1 MEIRISMRITAV
13 MWGSYSPILKRAA
26 AVTGCDL
33 CLFPNRV
40 LEDYPEKMDE
50 VICAMKKS
58 DVVLLY
64 HTSDVFW
71 ERLDKESKEIGKTVP
86 IICMGTD
93 PLMWGLS
100 TVEIP
105 VVATCQ
111 TYLTNNGD
119 ENFKNLLN
127 YIEKMVLGMDVPV
140 TPPITVPWE
149 GLYHPDAPDVFL
161 TTKDYRAWYAPKVC
175 DGPWVAI
182 LFSRASWASSN
193 CAIEDALIR
202 AIEEEGLN
210 VIPVFTYSLRD
221 DSLGAKGMA
230 HVVEEYLA
238 PHGHPEVD
246 AIVKLIPFLLG
257 TSAEEGH
264 YGKTAAARGTS
275 LLAQLGIPVFSPV
288 ISAYKSLEQWRES
301 SGLTLDVGWAVAMP
315 EFEGVIEPIYIGAGS
330 SSADG
335 EKPREPLLDR
345 CRKVASRVRKWI
357 ALAKKPANE
366 RKVAFILNNN
376 PCANADANI
385 GAATHLDSLESVAH
399 ILIRMKEAGY
409 SVDPPESGKALIAR
423 ILERKAVSEFRW
435 TTIDDIVAKG
445 GALIQMD
452 AATYGTWFATLP
464 TYVQERV
471 NATWGIPPGEGMVYK
486 GNLIITGL
494 AFGNATVH
502 VQPKRGC
509 FGAKCDGQVC
519 KILHDPDCP
528 PPHQY
533 LATYHW
539 IEEIFGADVI
549 VQVGTHG
556 NLEFLPGKGVGLS
569 EECFPDVVTGDV
581 PFLYVYNAD
590 NPPEGTIAKRRGY
603 AVLVDYMQTVL
614 TGSGLYGDLDE
625 LENLLGQYETAKND
639 PARGHALQHLIADA
653 IKSANL
659 DKDLHLTDDRLHD
672 LPLADVV
679 SKAHEALSKIRNTQ
693 IAIGMH
699 ILGEIPEGE
708 KRIEFIFSIL
718 RFDAGDVSL
727 RRTIAAVHGLDFA
740 DLLMHQDRFSEAAG
754 VSYGALLERT
764 DRLSKQFI
772 RALLNGSSVSH
783 DQIFS
788 RPVSPGQVRVLDSIR
803 ERILDIDRRL
813 GESREIDS
821 ILTGFNGKYIVPG
834 PSGLISRGHDEVLPT
849 GRNFYSLDPYQA
861 PTKAAWRVGYR
872 LADAL
877 LEKYAREE
885 GNLPENVAFYWMA
898 GDIMSSDGEMYAEIL
913 WLLGVEPVWLAN
925 GQVKSF
931 TVVPLEKLG
940 RPRIDVTVRS
950 SGILRDNFSNCYE
963 LVDAAVQAVAAL
975 DEPPEQNFV
984 RKHARAIMES
994 EGVSFRDATYRVFS
1008 SKPNTY
1014 GNGVNLAVLA
1024 SAWKTEA
1031 DLADI
1036 FVAWNGYAYGKETR
1050 GAAAHEQLTANLST
1064 VSVTFNKVQS
1074 DEYDLLG
1081 CCCYFGTQGGM
1092 TAAARH
1098 YSGNE
1103 VKPYY
1108 GDTREPE
1115 HVEVRDLADEIRRV
1129 VRTKLL
1135 NPKWIDGMKVHGYK
1149 GAADMMKR
1157 ITRVYGWEASTQEVD
1172 DWIFDD
1178 IAKSFVNDEEMRNF
1192 FEKENPYA
1200 LEEIARRLLEAE
1212 QRGLWDANE
1221 QVLEELKENYLEIE
1235 SWMEDLAG
1243 EGDYQGGN
1251 VDIITKDDIASWGD
1265 SMDGLLGKVHAKR
1278 PRNL

>member
-1 MEIRISMRITAV
+1 MIITAV
-13 MWGSYSPILKRAA
+13 MWGSYAPILKRAA
-26 AVTGCDL
+26 AATGCTL
-33 CLFPNRV
+33 RIFPNRV
-40 LEDYPEKMDE
+40 LEDNPEKMDD
-50 VICAMKKS
+50 VLAAMRTS

-64 HTSDVFW
+64 HTSDMFW
-71 ERLDKESKEIGKTVP
+71 EQLDREVKEIRKTVP
-86 IICMGTD
+86 VICLGTD
-93 PLMWGLS
+93 PLTWGLS
-100 TVEIP
+100 TVDTSI
-105 VVATCQ
+105 VATCQ

-119 ENFKNLLN
+119 ENFRNLLR
-127 YIEKMVLGMDVPV
+127 YIGKVVFSQDVPV
-140 TPPITVPWE
+140 EPPLAVPWD
-149 GLYHPDAPDVFL
+149 GLYHPDAPEVFL
-161 TTKDYRAWYAPKVC
+161 NAGDYRAWYAPRAC
-175 DGPWVAI
+175 EGPWVAV
-182 LFSRASWASSN
+182 LFSRVSWASSN

-202 AIEEEGLN
+202 ALEAAGLN
-210 VIPVFTYSLRD
+210 VIPVFTYSIRD
-221 DSLGAKGMA
+221 DTLGAKGMA
-230 HVVEEYLA
+230 RVVEEYLA
-238 PHGHPEVD
+238 PDGHPEVD

-257 TSAEEGH
+257 TSSEEGH
-264 YGKTAAARGTS
+264 YGKTAAARGTG
-275 LLAQLGIPVFSPV
+275 LLTRLGIPVFSPI
-288 ISAYKSLEQWRES
+288 ISSYKSLEQWRES
-301 SGLTLDVGWAVAMP
+301 SGLTLDTGWAVAMP
-315 EFEGVIEPIYIGAGS
+315 EFEGTIEPVYIGAGS

-335 EKPREPLLDR
+335 EKPREPLPDR
-345 CRKVASRVRKWI
+345 CRKVAVRVKKWI
-357 ALAKKPANE
+357 ALAKKPVGE

-385 GAATHLDSLESVAH
+385 GAATHLDSLESVAR
-399 ILIRMKEAGY
+399 ILSSMKEAGY
-409 SVDPPESGKALIAR
+409 AVEPPASGKELIDR
-423 ILERKAVSEFRW
+423 IMEHKAVSEFRW
-435 TTIDDIVAKG
+435 TTVDDIVAKG
-445 GALIQMD
+445 GALMQMD
-452 AATYGTWFATLP
+452 SATYGAWFATLP
-464 TYVQERV
+464 ASVQERV
-471 NATWGIPPGEGMVYK
+471 NATWGTPPGVGMVYN
-486 GNLIITGL
+486 GNLLVTGL
-494 AFGNATVH
+494 SFGNATVH

-509 FGAKCDGQVC
+509 FGARCDGQVC

-539 IEEIFGADVI
+539 IEDIFGADVI

-556 NLEFLPGKGVGLS
+556 NLEFLPGKGIGLS

-614 TGSGLYGDLDE
+614 AGSGLYGE
-625 LENLLGQYETAKND
+625 LEELEHLLGQYETAKND
-639 PARGHALQHLIADA
+639 PVRAHALQHLIIDA
-653 IKSANL
+653 VTAANL
-659 DKDLHLTDDRLHD
+659 DKDMHLTHD
-672 LPLADVV
+672 LPLTDVV
-679 SKAHEALSKIRNTQ
+679 SRAHETLSKIRNTQ

-699 ILGEIPEGE
+699 ILGELPEGE
-708 KRIEFIFSIL
+708 KRVEFIFSIL
-718 RFDAGDVSL
+718 RFDTGDGSL
-727 RRTIAAVHGLDFA
+727 RRAVAGVFGLDLS
-740 DLLMHQDRFSEAAG
+740 DLLSHQDRFSETVG
-754 VSYGALLERT
+754 LSYGALLEKT
-764 DRLSKQFI
+764 DRGAKQFI
-772 RALLNGSSVSH
+772 RAVLNGSLLSP

-788 RPVSPGQVRVLDSIR
+788 RPITPGQVQVLNGLR
-803 ERILDIDRRL
+803 TRILDIDRRL
-813 GESREIDS
+813 GASKEIDA
-821 ILTGFNGKYIVPG
+821 LLAGFDGKYIPSG
-834 PSGLISRGHDEVLPT
+834 PSGLVTRGHDEVLPT

-861 PTKAAWRVGYR
+861 PTRAAWRVGQR
-872 LADAL
+872 LSDAL
-877 LEKYAREE
+877 LEKYTREE
-885 GNLPENVAFYWMA
+885 GKLPENVGFYWMA
-898 GDIMSSDGEMYAEIL
+898 SDIMSSDGEMYAEIL

-931 TVVPLEKLG
+931 TIVPLEKLG

-963 LVDAAVQAVAAL
+963 LVDEAVQAVAAL

-984 RKHARAIMES
+984 RKHARAAMET

-1024 SAWKTEA
+1024 SAWKTES

-1036 FVAWNGYAYGKETR
+1036 FVAWNGYAYGKETS
-1050 GAAAHEQLTANLST
+1050 GAAAHEQLAQNLST
-1064 VSVTFNKVQS
+1064 VAVTFNKVQS

-1081 CCCYFGTQGGM
+1081 CCCYFGTMGGM

-1135 NPKWIDGMKVHGYK
+1135 NPKWIDGMKEHGYK

-1157 ITRVYGWEASTQEVD
+1157 ITRVYGWEAATQEVD

-1178 IAKSFVNDEEMRNF
+1178 IAKTFVNNAEMRKF
-1192 FEKENPYA
+1192 FEEKNPYA

-1212 QRGLWDANE
+1212 QRGLWDADE
-1221 QVLEELKENYLEIE
+1221 QVLGELKRNYLEVE

-1251 VDIITKDDIASWGD
+1251 VDIVTKDDMTSWGD
-1265 SMDGLLGKVHAKR
+1265 SMDGILAKVHAKHSGAPEHAIKR
-1278 PRNL
+1278 GGL

>member
-1 MEIRISMRITAV
+1 MRITAV

-26 AVTGCDL
+26 SVTGCDL
-33 CLFPNRV
+33 RIFPNRV
-40 LEDYPEKMDE
+40 LEDYPEKINEALCTMRE
-50 VICAMKKS
+50 S
-58 DVVLLY
+58 DIVLLY
-64 HTSDVFW
+64 HTSDMFW
-71 ERLDKESKEIGKTVP
+71 ERIDKEIKEIGKTVP
-86 IICMGTD
+86 VICLGTD

-100 TVEIP
+100 TIETP

-119 ENFKNLLN
+119 ENFKNLLR
-127 YIEKMVLGMDVPV
+127 YIEKTVLGRDVPV
-140 TPPITVPWE
+140 IPPIAVPWD
-149 GLYHPDAPDVFL
+149 GIYHPDAPDVFPAAE
-161 TTKDYRAWYAPKVC
+161 DYRAWYAPKVR
-175 DGPWVAI
+175 DGPWVGL
-182 LFSRASWASSN
+182 LFSRVSWASSN
-193 CAIEDALIR
+193 CDIEDALIR
-202 AIEEEGLN
+202 ALEEAGLN
-210 VIPVFTYSLRD
+210 VIPVFTYSIRD
-221 DSLGAKGMA
+221 DTIGAKGMVR
-230 HVVEEYLA
+230 VVEEYLTSN
-238 PHGHPEVD
+238 GRPEVD

-257 TSAEEGH
+257 SGSDEGH
-264 YGKTAAARGTS
+264 YGKSAAARGTDF
-275 LLAQLGIPVFSPV
+275 LAGLKIPVFSPV

-315 EFEGVIEPIYIGAGS
+315 EFEGVIEPLYIGAGS
-330 SSADG
+330 ASADG
-335 EKPREPLLDR
+335 EKPREPLPDR
-345 CRKVASRVRKWI
+345 CRKVAMRVRKWI
-357 ALAKKPANE
+357 ALAQKPARD

-385 GAATHLDSLESVAH
+385 GAATHLDSLESVAR
-399 ILIRMKEAGY
+399 IMISMKEAGY
-409 SVDPPESGKALIAR
+409 SVDPPESGKALIDR

-435 TTIDDIVAKG
+435 TTVDDIVTKG
-445 GALIQMD
+445 GALMQMD
-452 AATYGTWFATLP
+452 AATYGAWFATLP
-464 TYVQERV
+464 LPVQEQV
-471 NATWGIPPGEGMVYK
+471 NTTWGTPPGEGMVYNR
-486 GNLIITGL
+486 NLLITGL
-494 AFGNATVH
+494 SFGNATVH

-509 FGAKCDGQVC
+509 FGARCDGQVC

-539 IEEIFGADVI
+539 IQDIFGADVI
-549 VQVGTHG
+549 VHVGTHG

-569 EECFPDVVTGDV
+569 ENCFPDVVTGYV

-603 AVLVDYMQTVL
+603 AMLVDYMQTVL
-614 TGSGLYGDLDE
+614 AGSGLYGELDT
-625 LENLLGQYETAKND
+625 LEDLLGQYETAKND
-639 PARGHALQHLIADA
+639 PARAHALQHLIADA

-659 DKDLHLTDDRLHD
+659 ENDLYLTSYLVHD
-672 LPLADVV
+672 LPLAEVV

-699 ILGEIPEGE
+699 ILGEIPDGE
-708 KRIEFIFSIL
+708 KRIDFIFSIL
-718 RFDAGDVSL
+718 RFDTGDLSL
-727 RRTIAAVHGLDFA
+727 RRTIAAVHGFDLA
-740 DLLMHQDRFSEAAG
+740 DLLTHQDRFSEAAG

-772 RALLNGSSVSH
+772 RAVLNGSGVSY
-783 DQIFS
+783 DRIFS
-788 RPVSPGQVRVLDSIR
+788 RPVSPGKVQALDSIR
-803 ERILDIDRRL
+803 DRILDINRRL
-813 GESREIDS
+813 GESKEIES
-821 ILTGFNGKYIVPG
+821 LLSGFGGKYIAAG
-834 PSGLISRGHDEVLPT
+834 PSGLVTRGHDEVLPT

-861 PTKAAWRVGYR
+861 PTRAAWRVGSR

-877 LEKYAREE
+877 LEKYLREE
-885 GNLPENVAFYWMA
+885 GKLPENVAFYWMA

-931 TVVPLEKLG
+931 AVVPQEKLG

-963 LVDAAVQAVAAL
+963 LVDAAVQAVAGL
-975 DEPPEQNFV
+975 DEPVDRNFV
-984 RKHARAIMES
+984 RKHTLTAMDE
-994 EGVSFRDATYRVFS
+994 EGRSFRDATCRVFS
-1008 SKPNTY
+1008 SRPGTY
-1014 GNGVNLAVLA
+1014 GNGVNLAILA
-1024 SAWKTEA
+1024 SAWKTQE

-1036 FVAWNGYAYGKETR
+1036 FVAWNGYAYGKDMP
-1050 GAAAHEQLTANLST
+1050 GASAHDQLASNLST
-1064 VSVTFNKVQS
+1064 VAVTFNKVQS

-1135 NPKWIDGMKVHGYK
+1135 NPKWIDGMKAHGYK

-1178 IAKSFVNDEEMRNF
+1178 IAKTFVNNEEMRKF
-1192 FEKENPYA
+1192 FANENPYA
-1200 LEEIARRLLEAE
+1200 LEEIARRLLEAK
-1212 QRGLWDANE
+1212 QRGLWDADE
-1221 QVLEELKENYLEIE
+1221 QVLDELRQNYLEIE

-1251 VDIITKDDIASWGD
+1251 VDIITSDDITPWGD
-1265 SMDGLLGKVHAKR
+1265 SMNGILAKIHAKR
-1278 PRNL
+1278 PRGP

>member
-1 MEIRISMRITAV
+1 MRITAI

-26 AVTGCDL
+26 SATDCDL
-33 CLFPNRV
+33 RIFPNRV
-40 LEDYPEKMDE
+40 LEDSPEKID
-50 VICAMKKS
+50 VALCAMRES

-64 HTSDVFW
+64 HTSDMFW
-71 ERLDKESKEIGKTVP
+71 ERLDKEIKEIGKTVP
-86 IICMGTD
+86 VICVGTD
-93 PLMWGLS
+93 PLTWGLS
-100 TVEIP
+100 TVETP

-119 ENFKNLLN
+119 ENFKNLLM
-127 YIEKMVLGMDVPV
+127 YIEKTVLGRDVPV
-140 TPPITVPWE
+140 IPPIEVPWD
-149 GLYHPDAPDVFL
+149 GIYHPDAPDVFL
-161 TTKDYRAWYAPKVC
+161 TADDYRAWYVPKVR
-175 DGPWVAI
+175 DGPWVGL
-182 LFSRASWASSN
+182 LFSRVSWASSN
-193 CAIEDALIR
+193 CAVEDALIR
-202 AIEEEGLN
+202 ALEEAGLN
-210 VIPVFTYSLRD
+210 VIPVFTYAIRD
-221 DSLGAKGMA
+221 DTIGAKGMVR
-230 HVVEEYLA
+230 VVEEYLA
-238 PHGHPEVD
+238 PQGSKKVD

-257 TSAEEGH
+257 TSSDEGH
-264 YGKTAAARGTS
+264 YGKTAAARGTDF
-275 LLAQLGIPVFSPV
+275 LAELKIPVFSPI

-315 EFEGVIEPIYIGAGS
+315 EFEGVIEPIFIGAGS
-330 SSADG
+330 ASADG
-335 EKPREPLLDR
+335 EKPREPLPDR
-345 CRKVASRVRKWI
+345 CRKVAMRVRKWI
-357 ALAKKPANE
+357 ALAQKPARD

-385 GAATHLDSLESVAH
+385 GAASHLDSLESVAR
-399 ILIRMKEAGY
+399 IMMSMKEAGY
-409 SVDPPESGKALIAR
+409 SVDPPESGKALIDR

-435 TTIDDIVAKG
+435 TTVDDIVAKG
-445 GALIQMD
+445 GALMQMD
-452 AATYGTWFATLP
+452 TTTYGAWFATLP
-464 TYVQERV
+464 SPVQERV
-471 NATWGIPPGEGMVYK
+471 NATWGIPPGEGMVYN
-486 GNLIITGL
+486 GNLLITGL
-494 AFGNATVH
+494 SFRNATVH

-509 FGAKCDGQVC
+509 FGARCDGQVC

-539 IEEIFGADVI
+539 IEDIFGADVI

-569 EECFPDVVTGDV
+569 EECFPDVVTGFV

-614 TGSGLYGDLDE
+614 AGSGLYGELDT
-625 LENLLGQYETAKND
+625 LEDLLGQYETTKND
-639 PARGHALQHLIADA
+639 PARAHALQHLIADA
-653 IKSANL
+653 IESANL
-659 DKDLHLTDDRLHD
+659 ENDLHLTHDHVHD

-699 ILGEIPEGE
+699 IFGEIPDGE
-708 KRIEFIFSIL
+708 KRIDFIFSIL
-718 RFDAGDVSL
+718 RFDTGDLSL
-727 RRTIAAVHGLDFA
+727 RRTIAAVHGFDLA
-740 DLLMHQDRFSEAAG
+740 DLLTHQDRFSEAAG

-772 RALLNGSSVSH
+772 RAVLNGSGVSY
-783 DQIFS
+783 DRIFS
-788 RPVSPGQVRVLDSIR
+788 RMVSPGQVQALDSIR
-803 ERILDIDRRL
+803 ERILDINRRL
-813 GESREIDS
+813 GESQEIES
-821 ILTGFNGKYIVPG
+821 LLSGFTGKYIPAG
-834 PSGLISRGHDEVLPT
+834 PSGLVTRGHDEVLPT

-861 PTKAAWRVGYR
+861 PTRAAWRVGSR

-877 LEKYAREE
+877 LEKYSREE
-885 GNLPENVAFYWMA
+885 GKLPENVAFYWMA
-898 GDIMSSDGEMYAEIL
+898 SDIMSSDGEMYAEIL

-931 TVVPLEKLG
+931 AVVPLEKLG

-963 LVDAAVQAVAAL
+963 LVDAAVQAVAGL
-975 DEPPEQNFV
+975 DEPVDRNFV
-984 RKHARAIMES
+984 RKHTLTAMDE
-994 EGVSFRDATYRVFS
+994 EGRSFRDATCRVFS
-1008 SKPNTY
+1008 SRPGTY

-1024 SAWKTEA
+1024 SAWKTQE

-1036 FVAWNGYAYGKETR
+1036 FVAWNGYAYGKDMP
-1050 GAAAHEQLTANLST
+1050 GASAHDQLASNLST
-1064 VSVTFNKVQS
+1064 VAVTFNKVQS

-1135 NPKWIDGMKVHGYK
+1135 NPKWIDGMKAHGYK

-1178 IAKSFVNDEEMRNF
+1178 IAKTFVNNEEMRKF
-1192 FEKENPYA
+1192 FENENPYA
-1200 LEEIARRLLEAE
+1200 LEEIARRLLEAK

-1221 QVLEELKENYLEIE
+1221 QVLDELRQNYLEIE

-1251 VDIITKDDIASWGD
+1251 VDIITRDDIAPWGD
-1265 SMDGLLGKVHAKR
+1265 SMNGILAKIHAKR
-1278 PRNL
+1278 PRGP